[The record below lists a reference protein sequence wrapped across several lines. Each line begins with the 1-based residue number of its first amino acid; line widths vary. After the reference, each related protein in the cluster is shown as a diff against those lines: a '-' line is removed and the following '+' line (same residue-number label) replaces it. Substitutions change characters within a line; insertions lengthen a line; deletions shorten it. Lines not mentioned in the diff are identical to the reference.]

1 MRSEAREQT
10 RSALFGWIII
20 QSDMKISWIA
30 DQLSPETDALI
41 SPDWLCSYKLSI
53 DKSRVWVQSDAD
65 VDLTGPV
72 HTVTLKFICSLV
84 DMVTTGVNPPGLMSQ
99 ATSCV
104 VWMQM
109 CFWLQV
115 ISIHTACKAWKLSV
129 SSKWLIFSLHAHYY
143 ASLSFFVLFLP
154 NYFFFSVITVLI
166 STRDCVC
173 VSSVHQWAQVL
184 KLKWNVSLES
194 EIKSPEVLDMF

>member
-53 DKSRVWVQSDAD
+53 DKSRVWVQSDVD

-99 ATSCV
+99 ATSWWSEV
-104 VWMQM
+104 
-109 CFWLQV
+109 FL
-115 ISIHTACKAWKLSV
+115 STSV
-129 SSKWLIFSLHAHYY
+129 SCECKCVSDCKLLVFTQHAKPENSVWAPSDLSSLYMLIIMPLFLSLSCFYQTIFFSLW
-143 ASLSFFVLFLP
+143 SQS
-154 NYFFFSVITVLI
+154 
-166 STRDCVC
+166 
-173 VSSVHQWAQVL
+173 SSVHVTAFVFPL
-184 KLKWNVSLES
+184 FIS
-194 EIKSPEVLDMF
+194 ELRS